1 MKEPDLN
8 PPGKIPYRWF
18 WVLGGAILL
27 IAVLSAIQGIG
38 FLSVSSVFGGV
49 MVVILGFIERR
60 RGAPPI

>member
-18 WVLGGAILL
+18 WVLGGVMLL
-27 IAVLSAIQGIG
+27 IAVLSVVQGIG
-38 FLSVSSVFGGV
+38 FLAITNVVAGV
-49 MVVILGFIERR
+49 MLVILGFVERR